1 MHDDARPTALPRFRH
16 PLAHDMQPAVRHG
29 PQGAPGDY
37 PFTLTALSGAL
48 GGEIT
53 GIDLSCLDGA
63 GIEAFQGALADH
75 LVLVVRDQNLA
86 PGDQVTFARRL
97 GTVRPWPY
105 AAPMAGC
112 PELTELIS
120 GPQDIHNFGGGWH
133 TDSSTFARPPA
144 YTVLYCVEGP
154 QAGGDTSFA
163 NQYLAWETLPED
175 LRRVLDGLKLV
186 HATAKGFADH
196 ARSTGSG
203 AVTTTPVRVPPSDEG
218 LTSVHPVG
226 RTHPVTGRKALYV
239 NSGFCSQF
247 DGFGVEESEPLM
259 HALAAHGAIPEFTCR
274 VRWCPGTLVVWD
286 NRCVLHY
293 AHNDYR
299 GQRRVMRR
307 AVVEGETPV

>member
-1 MHDDARPTALPRFRH
+1 MPDDARPTALPRFRH

-175 LRRVLDGLKLV
+175 LRRALDGLKLV
-186 HATAKGFADH
+186 HATAK
-196 ARSTGSG
+196 ARVSPT
-203 AVTTTPVRVPPSDEG
+203 
-218 LTSVHPVG
+218 
-226 RTHPVTGRKALYV
+226 
-239 NSGFCSQF
+239 
-247 DGFGVEESEPLM
+247 M
-259 HALAAHGAIPEFTCR
+259 HAAPARALSPPH
-274 VRWCPGTLVVWD
+274 
-286 NRCVLHY
+286 RCVCRHPTRDSP
-293 AHNDYR
+293 AFIPWGAPIPSR
-299 GQRRVMRR
+299 GARRFM
-307 AVVEGETPV
+307 